1 MPVLSYNFYTIDDKT
16 ALTGT
21 NSSQK
26 SNNIETLL
34 SLGYFY
40 NFVMHG
46 NFYVAAGGMAG
57 AGPVFSKLLTRLP
70 SGEITTHTT
79 SPVFRFE
86 GNLSFGYNSERF
98 FAGAQLVGSRVSYT
112 QEKTTNIVVNNR
124 FIYQAFLGYRLGAP
138 KKLKSVMDETE
149 KKVPLL

>member
-1 MPVLSYNFYTIDDKT
+1 M
-16 ALTGT
+16 
-21 NSSQK
+21 
-26 SNNIETLL
+26 

-70 SGEITTHTT
+70 SGRNNHTTT

-98 FAGAQLVGSRVSYT
+98 LQVLSWSVPVFPT

-138 KKLKSVMDETE
+138 KN
-149 KKVPLL
+149 